1 MKILITGGSGMV
13 GRHLTKLLHKEGYE
27 VGWLVRKV
35 SEVKNV
41 KFFLWNVERGDLD
54 ADCIL
59 WADALIH
66 LAGLPVADKRWS
78 ATRKKEI
85 IDSRVNSSKLL
96 AAAIRA
102 AKKFPKIIVGASGSG
117 YYGSINTDCEY
128 VETDPPYRDFL
139 AECCRLWE
147 QGEQTLVRD
156 EARLVILRI
165 GVVLSNEGG
174 ALPKLLTPVKWF
186 VGAPLGTGK
195 QIMKWIHIGDLCAV
209 ILKSITDQ
217 SMQGAYNATAPDNIT
232 NREFTK
238 AAGLVVHRPVFLPSI
253 PTFIMKILLGEM
265 HVIVTTGSA
274 ISSKKLLDSGFQ
286 FQFENAEEALE
297 DLLG

>member
-1 MKILITGGSGMV
+1 MV
-13 GRHLTKLLHKEGYE
+13 GRHLTKLLQNEGHE

-35 SEVKNV
+35 IEVNNV
-41 KFFLWNVERGDLD
+41 KCFLWNVERGELD
-54 ADCIL
+54 ANCIP

-78 ATRKKEI
+78 DKRKKEI
-85 IDSRVNSSKLL
+85 IDSRVNSSALL
-96 AAAIRA
+96 AAAIRVA
-102 AKKFPKIIVGASGSG
+102 TKFPKIVVGASGAG
-117 YYGSINTDCEY
+117 YYGSINTDRVF
-128 VETDPPYRDFL
+128 VETDPPYTDFL

-156 EARLVILRI
+156 DARLVILRI

-195 QIMKWIHIGDLCAV
+195 QIMKWIHIDDLCAV

-217 SMQGAYNATAPDNIT
+217 TMQGTYNATAPDNIT

-238 AAGLVVHRPVFLPSI
+238 AAGRVIRRPVFLPPI
-253 PTFIMKILLGEM
+253 PTFMMKLLLGEM

-286 FQFENAEEALE
+286 FQFEKAEEALGN
-297 DLLG
+297 LLG